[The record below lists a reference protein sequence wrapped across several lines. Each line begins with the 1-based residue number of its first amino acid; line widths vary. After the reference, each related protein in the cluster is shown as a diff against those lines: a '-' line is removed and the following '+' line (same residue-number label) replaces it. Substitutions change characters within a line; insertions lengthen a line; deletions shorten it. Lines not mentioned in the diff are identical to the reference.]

1 MQDKRQFK
9 RVGDVLILDMIG
21 KGNFSKVHRGLR
33 DTKTGTPQEVAVK
46 IIRKSKSNM
55 NIVEKEIEILKR
67 INHPN
72 IVNFISNYNT
82 VNNTYIVTEF
92 CQRGSFR
99 SLIEGFGP
107 RFRLPEEDAR
117 NYFRQICLG
126 VQELF
131 RNGIVHRDIK
141 LDNIFITKDF
151 LIKIGDFGFAKSFSN
166 ESLLMSFKGSPTQAR
181 PSTWLPR
188 SSARMTRRQATRAT
202 RTSATFG
209 RWERCSTKCCWDTT

>member
-9 RVGDVLILDMIG
+9 RVGDVLILDLIG
-21 KGNFSKVHRGLR
+21 EGNFSKVHRGLR
-33 DTKTGTPQEVAVK
+33 DVGKGNPQEVAVK
-46 IIRKSKSNM
+46 IIRKSTSHTS
-55 NIVEKEIEILKR
+55 IVEKEIEILKQ

-99 SLIEGFGP
+99 SLIEGLGP
-107 RFRLPEEDAR
+107 RFRLPEKEAK

-131 RNGIVHRDIK
+131 KNGIVHRDIK
-141 LDNIFITKDF
+141 LDNIFITRDF
-151 LIKIGDFGFAKSFSN
+151 QIKIGDFGFAKSFSN
-166 ESLLMSFKGSPTQAR
+166 ESLLMSFKG
-181 PSTWLPR
+181 
-188 SSARMTRRQATRAT
+188 
-202 RTSATFG
+202 
-209 RWERCSTKCCWDTT
+209 